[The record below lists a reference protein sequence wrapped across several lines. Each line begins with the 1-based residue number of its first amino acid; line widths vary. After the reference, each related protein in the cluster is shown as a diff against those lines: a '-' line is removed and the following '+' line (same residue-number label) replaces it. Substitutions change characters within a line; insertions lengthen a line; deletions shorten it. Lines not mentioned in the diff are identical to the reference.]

1 MKTRYRLFRRRGT
14 VFYCFDNQTRLYTSL
29 QTKDRKAAQQ
39 LVHAKNEAE
48 AHPALCRQLGKVYL
62 ASSDPRITTRTWQ
75 DALVVITDTKSGP
88 TRARWERA
96 AREAALSPLKPMVL
110 IETQAE
116 DILAALKAGTVSTNV
131 HLRKLHNFALDMS
144 WIPWPIIPKRQWPK
158 IQFRKKRG
166 ITPNE
171 HQAVVRGESNPER
184 KAYYELAWHLGAA
197 QSDLAALT
205 AQNIDWDQHL
215 IHFHRLKTKAPCV
228 LRFGETVAEILT
240 TLPKEG
246 LLFPAF
252 HALGCNHRA
261 TEFRRACRRVGV
273 KGVSLHCYRYAW
285 AERAKS
291 CGYPER
297 FAQVALGHNCRA
309 VHEAYASGAVP
320 VLPALDEYEQTFRD
334 RVIPLHARSASG

>member
-1 MKTRYRLFRRRGT
+1 MARPA
-14 VFYCFDNQTRLYTSL
+14 NNESL
-29 QTKDRKAAQQ
+29 GTKDKAEA
-39 LVHAKNEAE
+39 LTLLAAKNESHRQA
-48 AHPALCRQLGKVYL
+48 ALNFQIARTYL
-62 ASSDPRITTRTWQ
+62 SASDPQIARRNWQ
-75 DALVVITDTKSGP
+75 TAMDELVSLKKGEN
-88 TRARWERA
+88 RERWDRA
-96 AREAALSPLKPMVL
+96 ARDHALNSIRDLKILETRAEHLLKVL
-110 IETQAE
+110 HEGKVA
-116 DILAALKAGTVSTNV
+116 TNV
-131 HLRKLHNFALDMS
+131 YLRRIHNFAIDMN
-144 WIPWPIIPKRQWPK
+144 WLPWPIIPKRQWPK

-184 KAYYELAWHLGAA
+184 KAYYELAWALGAA

-228 LRFGETVAEILT
+228 LRFGETVAQILR

-297 FAQVALGHNCRA
+297 FAQVALGHNSRA
-309 VHEAYASGAVP
+309 VHEAYASGATP

-334 RVIPLHARSASG
+334 RAIPLHARSASG